1 MPTLKD
7 AKLLAL
13 TLWMSAIPI
22 LSSLFISSY
31 VLLHEEFIGDFQTI
45 DWVVFYAISV
55 LTMAFAITP
64 TTFICLLSGFFIGF
78 SGLIPIVIAYQTA
91 SAVGFYLSNTL
102 NNSFI
107 ETVKL
112 KYPKAGLL
120 LNNVSNNQLS
130 LTFLSRLSPALPF
143 AIMNIVLSVAGIRF
157 KHFFWGGLIGMLP
170 RTVFFVWV
178 GIQASN
184 LTEALDSKMNLAL
197 FVFISFLVI
206 AVMVI
211 ILGRR
216 NKQGNS

>member
-1 MPTLKD
+1 MPTLKN

-13 TLWMSAIPI
+13 TLWMSVVPI

-31 VLLHEEFIGDFQTI
+31 VLLHEGFLGNFQII

-55 LTMAFAITP
+55 VTMAFAITP

-170 RTVFFVWV
+170 RTVFFVWI

-184 LTEALDSKMNLAL
+184 LTEALDSKMNLVL